1 MWNKFW
7 NVSKRIVSLIAKLT
21 FLYPIILLPRA
32 ALFRDT
38 GGAIGF
44 LVGLFILFAGYMV
57 TGLIVRNKQNFARML
72 ISYLLAV
79 IPMVI
84 CISIFIHIDNSL
96 YGILRAIFEGL
107 ASFILFFTGVRA
119 RFLDFD
125 LILSR
130 KIIITGVII
139 FLASIIFLDYYK
151 ELTHLKNIIYLLGYI
166 FVAITL
172 LIKNQQNLDR
182 AFIQKHID
190 LSTVPKDIRNYNSI
204 VVIAVFLIILVLFNI
219 NSLVTYITTV
229 FKNAPKYILI
239 VLFAILNFL
248 SKLMPGGEE
257 GGGEE
262 QGQPQLPFLPGE
274 ESNSIVGLIL
284 SIIFGLLFLVA
295 FIYLI
300 PKVPKLLRAIGEKIK
315 KFVLLIGR
323 FLKKLFRIQKD
334 YTDSE
339 VDYIDEVEI
348 IRPESPRKGLRKPAE
363 ILKIINKKLGRN
375 LTPTEKVRNM
385 YAVILHHLRIKGVRI
400 LKSDTTHEIYEK
412 TPKIENLDGVM
423 KYITIVYDKVRYGE
437 KIPDKAELD
446 HYQDSVRQAVR
457 AFSVY
462 DPYNDRNISR

>member
-1 MWNKFW
+1 M
-7 NVSKRIVSLIAKLT
+7 
-21 FLYPIILLPRA
+21 
-32 ALFRDT
+32 
-38 GGAIGF
+38 
-44 LVGLFILFAGYMV
+44 
-57 TGLIVRNKQNFARML
+57 
-72 ISYLLAV
+72 
-79 IPMVI
+79 
-84 CISIFIHIDNSL
+84 
-96 YGILRAIFEGL
+96 
-107 ASFILFFTGVRA
+107 
-119 RFLDFD
+119 
-125 LILSR
+125 
-130 KIIITGVII
+130 
-139 FLASIIFLDYYK
+139 
-151 ELTHLKNIIYLLGYI
+151 
-166 FVAITL
+166 
-172 LIKNQQNLDR
+172 
-182 AFIQKHID
+182 
-190 LSTVPKDIRNYNSI
+190 PKDIRNYNSI

-363 ILKIINKKLGRN
+363 ILKIINKKLGR
-375 LTPTEKVRNM
+375 
-385 YAVILHHLRIKGVRI
+385 I
-400 LKSDTTHEIYEK
+400 
-412 TPKIENLDGVM
+412 
-423 KYITIVYDKVRYGE
+423 
-437 KIPDKAELD
+437 
-446 HYQDSVRQAVR
+446 
-457 AFSVY
+457 
-462 DPYNDRNISR
+462 